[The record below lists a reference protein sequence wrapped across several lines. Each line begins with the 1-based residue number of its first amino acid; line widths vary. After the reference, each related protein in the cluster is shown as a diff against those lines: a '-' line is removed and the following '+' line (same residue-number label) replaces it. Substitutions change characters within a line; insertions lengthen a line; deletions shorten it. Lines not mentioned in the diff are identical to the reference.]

1 MSPPK
6 PATLAELNA
15 ALWQELTRAPRDK
28 HHEWRTPVLA
38 TLDGDVADARTVVL
52 REVDAAAATL
62 LIYTDS
68 RSGKLAQLQ
77 ASPVGTLVMWS
88 RRLSWQLRLR
98 VALSADTD
106 GLAVATRWARLRLSP
121 AAQDYL
127 SPLPPGSEVTEPAEA
142 AVAAAPAESAPP
154 LRSAPPERGHFAVLR
169 ARVLSTDW
177 LELHRD
183 GHRRA
188 RFDADGARWLVP

>member
-1 MSPPK
+1 MSPPR
-6 PATLAELNA
+6 PATLAELHT

-38 TLDGDVADARTVVL
+38 TLDGDAADARTVVL
-52 REVDAAAATL
+52 REVDAETATL
-62 LIYTDS
+62 MFFSDA
-68 RSGKLAQLQ
+68 RAGKLAQVRAAPL
-77 ASPVGTLVMWS
+77 GTLVLWS

-98 VALSADTD
+98 VVLSADTD
-106 GLAVATRWARLRLSP
+106 GLAVATRWAQLRLSP

-127 SPLPPGSEVTEPAEA
+127 SPLSPGVETLGD
-142 AVAAAPAESAPP
+142 AVSDAVPENDAGV
-154 LRSAPPERGHFAVLR
+154 RSAPPERGHFAVLR

>member
-1 MSPPK
+1 MSPPR
-6 PATLAELNA
+6 PATLAEVNT

-38 TLDGDVADARTVVL
+38 TVDGDTADARTVVL
-52 REVDAAAATL
+52 REVDASAATL
-62 LIYTDS
+62 LFYSDA
-68 RSGKLAQLQ
+68 RAGKLAQLQ
-77 ASPVGTLVMWS
+77 AAPRGTLVLWS

-98 VALSADTD
+98 VALTADTD
-106 GLAVATRWARLRLSP
+106 GLAVATRWAQLRLSP

-127 SPLPPGSEVTEPAEA
+127 SPVPPGIETALPASPAEA
-142 AVAAAPAESAPP
+142 VAPA
-154 LRSAPPERGHFAVLR
+154 LRSAPPERGHFAVLS

>member
-1 MSPPK
+1 MSPPR
-6 PATLAELNA
+6 PATLAELNT

-38 TLDGDVADARTVVL
+38 TVDADAADARTVVL
-52 REVDAAAATL
+52 REVDAETATL
-62 LIYTDS
+62 LIYSDA
-68 RSGKLAQLQ
+68 RAGKLAQLQ
-77 ASPVGTLVMWS
+77 AAPLGTLVLWS

-98 VALSADTD
+98 VALSADTE
-106 GLAVATRWARLRLSP
+106 GLAVATRWAQLRMSP

-127 SPLPPGSEVTEPAEA
+127 SPLSPGSEVTVRPVPAVPAEA
-142 AVAAAPAESAPP
+142 TAP

-169 ARVLSTDW
+169 AHVLSTDW

>member
-1 MSPPK
+1 MSPPR
-6 PATLAELNA
+6 PATLAELNT
-15 ALWQELTRAPRDK
+15 ALWHELTRAPRDK

-38 TLDGDVADARTVVL
+38 TVDGDVADARTVVL
-52 REVDAAAATL
+52 REVDAEAAML
-62 LIYTDS
+62 LIYSDA
-68 RSGKLAQLQ
+68 RAGKLAQLQ
-77 ASPVGTLVMWS
+77 AAPLGTLVLWS

-98 VALSADTD
+98 VALSADIE
-106 GLAVATRWARLRLSP
+106 GLAVATRWAQLRLSP

-127 SPLPPGSEVTEPAEA
+127 SPLPPGSEVTVPAEA
-142 AVAAAPAESAPP
+142 PPP

-188 RFDADGARWLVP
+188 RFDADGSRWLVP